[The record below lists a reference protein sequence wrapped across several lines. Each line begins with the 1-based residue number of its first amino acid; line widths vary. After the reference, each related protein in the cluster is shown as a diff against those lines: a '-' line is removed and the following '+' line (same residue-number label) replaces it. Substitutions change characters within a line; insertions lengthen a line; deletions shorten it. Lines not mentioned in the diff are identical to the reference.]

1 MLKPVKEGQTL
12 SREAGERPA
21 MGRRGCALQGRGRE
35 APGAGLPPEAY
46 LQGPDTDGGS
56 PTSHPR
62 STPLVHS
69 PLPQGLAQHCPQ
81 ELFHLQTFHPCLT
94 QLRPCLSVRK
104 WLQAVVLVQ
113 PPTYNLAPILPGDD
127 LSSLLSP
134 LSIPAALLF
143 RQKLLMVAQSHCR
156 PVPCV
161 TECRCFPRLDFD
173 ATCLRVA
180 APFVPRDPTGSQGF
194 TFYLCYNSQFRSPA
208 PTSSLKAR
216 LNPVAL
222 SQI

>member
-21 MGRRGCALQGRGRE
+21 MGRRGCALQGRGGE

-46 LQGPDTDGGS
+46 LQGLTLMEEVPQATRGA
-56 PTSHPR
+56 
-62 STPLVHS
+62 PLLS
-69 PLPQGLAQHCPQ
+69 IPPLPHGLAQHCPQ
-81 ELFHLQTFHPCLT
+81 QLFHFQTFHLCLT

-113 PPTYNLAPILPGDD
+113 PPTYNLAPFPPGDD

-134 LSIPAALLF
+134 LSIPAALLL
-143 RQKLLMVAQSHCR
+143 RQKLLTVAQSHCR

-173 ATCLRVA
+173 ATCLRA
-180 APFVPRDPTGSQGF
+180 AVPLVPRDPTGSQGF
-194 TFYLCYNSQFRSPA
+194 TFNLCYNSQFQSPA